1 MSLCSSSSQG
11 RLPTRRWSLI
21 WDAEGEQ
28 HGGCPQDGV
37 TEKAYNISSD
47 VLPWQC
53 RARYGD
59 VCGNALFVDVDYP
72 DLMLKKRDIV
82 LETPQLREL
91 LGQDVSVSETDKD
104 PVLIKSSTY
113 CQVACDL
120 RELETLRRTLASLT
134 PLAESEV
141 LFVAEVSVTYMDTL
155 SADSVIEWASSI
167 GKG

>member
-1 MSLCSSSSQG
+1 MG
-11 RLPTRRWSLI
+11 
-21 WDAEGEQ
+21 GEQ
-28 HGGCPQDGV
+28 HTNRLREFITGTTLDV
-37 TEKAYNISSD
+37 SSD

-53 RARYGD
+53 HARYGD
-59 VCGNALFVDVDYP
+59 VCTNALFVDVDYP
-72 DLMLKKRDIV
+72 DLMLKKRKIV

-91 LGQDVSVSETDKD
+91 LGPDVSFSETDKD
-104 PVLIKSSTY
+104 AVLIKSPTY

-120 RELETLRRTLASLT
+120 RELETLRRTLASLV
-134 PLAESEV
+134 PLSDSEV